1 MNVFKEI
8 VGSIA
13 GVKAYSS
20 FIKNR
25 AGKVFGYAVLVMT
38 IFFVM
43 ANIRGAIGAGIFLS
57 EMDDEIR
64 ENVPYFSVQNG
75 QMYIDEAF
83 FLDDSGTLV
92 SFDSDVD
99 VVYSMT
105 ESEWRSYLGDY
116 SSVII
121 ADSEGILLKSDGEI
135 EMAEWPEEW
144 SFDRESLIGY
154 LPLITVC
161 VIVYYVFAYIFSVG
175 GYFFAALFVALISM
189 AVTSSQKYHFTFG
202 QIYLLSI
209 YGKTLP
215 LFIKGIVRLLGING
229 IPFVGTLIWAV
240 GFVIACL
247 YVCYAMAQIDKDN
260 RDQMQNSMNNI
271 PGNMY

>member
-25 AGKVFGYAVLVMT
+25 GGKVFGYAVLVMT
-38 IFFVM
+38 IFFIM

-189 AVTSSQKYHFTFG
+189 AVTSGQKYHFTFG

-215 LFIKGIVRLLGING
+215 LFIKGIVRLSGINA
-229 IPFVGTLIWAV
+229 IPFVGTLIGIV

-247 YVCYAMAQIDKDN
+247 YVCYAMAQIDKDS
-260 RDQMQNSMNNI
+260 RAQMQNPMNNI